1 MAILNQKLIS
11 VQGSSKMQYETQE
24 DLDMNAD
31 YIVSFGVSPI
41 AKEER
46 NNEDGTID
54 LIYKVKPTLHELI
67 IKKQ

>member
-11 VQGSSKMQYETQE
+11 VQGSAKMQYETQE

-31 YIVSFGVSPI
+31 YIVSFVVSPV

-54 LIYKVKPTLHELI
+54 LIYKVKPTLHELV